1 MVFFFKQKTAYEMRI
16 SDWSS
21 DVCSSDLIAIS
32 FPPGTTEAQ
41 TASRVEAFNAATRRG
56 GCGTAEAVAQKFDAE
71 VVANDSLRLGELPE
85 QLQEI
90 VGRLQVG
97 EATPPFGSLAD
108 GVRVLIL
115 CGRDEGSVSTPSF
128 DQVYAQLNEQ
138 RVSMRAQRYLR
149 DLRRDAIIDY
159 R

>member
-1 MVFFFKQKTAYEMRI
+1 MRI

-21 DVCSSDLIAIS
+21 DVCSSDL
-32 FPPGTTEAQ
+32 
-41 TASRVEAFNAATRRG
+41 
-56 GCGTAEAVAQKFDAE
+56 AE

-138 RVSMRAQRYLR
+138 RVRMRAPRYLR
-149 DLRRDAIIDY
+149 DLRRHAIHSEAL
-159 R
+159 RGGKECVRTCRLWWSPFN

>member
-1 MVFFFKQKTAYEMRI
+1 MNPGSLGGPVEVPGGIMLVALIDKRRIGSDPRQAVLNMKQ
-16 SDWSS
+16 
-21 DVCSSDLIAIS
+21 IAIS

-97 EATPPFGSLAD
+97 EATPPFGSLAA
-108 GVRVLIL
+108 GVRGLIL
-115 CGRDEGSVSTPSF
+115 FGRGEGRVITPSVG
-128 DQVYAQLNEQ
+128 QEIG
-138 RVSMRAQRYLR
+138 RAAGRGR
-149 DLRRDAIIDY
+149 EGE
-159 R
+159 